1 MLRQSSYWRNFLCS
15 SRTCFWYFLFDELF
29 ELLRED
35 FPALLLSEPALL
47 LPEEL
52 SVLLLEDF
60 PVLLLEEIVVEL
72 DFLDDLL
79 LLDPHATIPNA
90 SIHTMHNNNPF
101 FKIPFI
107 LYQAS
112 LSFISKACLP
122 LMVLINRF
130 KTLIVPERYLNK
142 P

>member
-1 MLRQSSYWRNFLCS
+1 MLLDAAPELLLEELPLLFPDVLLD
-15 SRTCFWYFLFDELF
+15 FLFDELF

-47 LPEEL
+47 L
-52 SVLLLEDF
+52 LEDF
-60 PVLLLEEIVVEL
+60 PVLLLEEVVVEL

-79 LLDPHATIPNA
+79 LFDPHATIPNA

-107 LYQAS
+107 LYQ
-112 LSFISKACLP
+112 P
-122 LMVLINRF
+122 LFLLFQKHV
-130 KTLIVPERYLNK
+130 YL
-142 P
+142 

>member
-1 MLRQSSYWRNFLCS
+1 MLFPDVLLD
-15 SRTCFWYFLFDELF
+15 FLFDELF

-60 PVLLLEEIVVEL
+60 PVLLLEEVVVEL
-72 DFLDDLL
+72 DFLDVLL
-79 LLDPHATIPNA
+79 LFDPRATITNA

-107 LYQAS
+107 LYQ
-112 LSFISKACLP
+112 P
-122 LMVLINRF
+122 LFLLFQKHV
-130 KTLIVPERYLNK
+130 YL
-142 P
+142 

>member
-1 MLRQSSYWRNFLCS
+1 MLLDAAPEFLLEELPLL
-15 SRTCFWYFLFDELF
+15 FPDVLLDFLFNELF

-35 FPALLLSEPALL
+35 FPALLLSEPTLL

-60 PVLLLEEIVVEL
+60 PVLLLEEVVVEL

-79 LLDPHATIPNA
+79 LFDPHATIPNA

-107 LYQAS
+107 LYQ
-112 LSFISKACLP
+112 P
-122 LMVLINRF
+122 LFLLFQKHV
-130 KTLIVPERYLNK
+130 YL
-142 P
+142 